1 MRLFFP
7 VLLFITILVT
17 LTGCA
22 ISPTYVPDTLPL
34 APDHLPPPNVELNL
48 PHLGPC
54 NDSPDRSL
62 HLNTA
67 YSVTVLVHG
76 YNSAAGRFRPLAQLY
91 AFHGQQVV
99 CFSYDARESLVL
111 SSGQLISAL
120 DELSSNMRDHDLT
133 VIGHSIGGL
142 VARKA
147 LESDRRSEWR
157 WNEARI
163 NLVTIAAPLGGIQAA
178 SLCGSSLLRRLSL
191 GVIPRIC
198 RSMIGNGWREITSTS
213 DFIQRPG
220 PLLSSV
226 QRYLKVVTDER
237 DTCRRT
243 NANGT
248 CLESDYVVSLGE
260 QYHPVIDNYP
270 QIVNVEVKAGHVEIV
285 GSKEAAPRKLLA
297 ILQQQGLF
305 APTPPERRVAL
316 EQLFAELYKK

>member
-1 MRLFFP
+1 MRRPISVVFF
-7 VLLFITILVT
+7 FSILIT

-22 ISPTYVPDTLPL
+22 ISPTYVPDPLPL
-34 APDHLPPPNVELNL
+34 EPDHLPPPNVELNL
-48 PHLGPC
+48 AHLGPC

-67 YSVTVLVHG
+67 YPVTVLVHG
-76 YNSAAGRFRPLAQLY
+76 YNSAPGRFRPLAQLY

-99 CFSYDARESLVL
+99 CFSYDSRESLMR

-120 DELSSNMRDHDLT
+120 DELSNSVRGHDLT

-157 WNEARI
+157 GNEARI

-178 SLCGSSLLRRLSL
+178 SLCGSSMLQRLSL
-191 GVIPRIC
+191 GVVPKIC
-198 RSMIGNGWREITSTS
+198 RSVIGNDWFEITSTS
-213 DFIQRPG
+213 DFIRNPG

-243 NANGT
+243 NANGA
-248 CLESDYVVSLGE
+248 CLESDYVISLRE

-270 QIVNVEVKAGHVEIV
+270 KLVNVEVKAGHVEIV
-285 GSKEAAPRKLLA
+285 GSKEVAPRKLLA

-305 APTPPERRVAL
+305 APTPPERRAAL
-316 EQLFAELYKK
+316 EQLFAELYRK